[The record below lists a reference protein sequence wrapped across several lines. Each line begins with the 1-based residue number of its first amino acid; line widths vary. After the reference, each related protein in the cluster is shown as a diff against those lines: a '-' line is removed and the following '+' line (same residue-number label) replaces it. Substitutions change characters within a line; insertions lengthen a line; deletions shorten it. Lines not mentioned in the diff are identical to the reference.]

1 MGRRSYSPDKRR
13 RNSLQAYLTD
23 KEYER
28 VYHVAIKQD
37 LHISAWMRSIILRE
51 VTEEEVKNG

>member
-1 MGRRSYSPDKRR
+1 MGRRAYSPDKRR

-37 LHISAWMRSIILRE
+37 MHMSQWFRSIILRE
-51 VTEEEVKNG
+51 VEKVEATP

>member
-1 MGRRSYSPDKRR
+1 MGRPLLGATDRR

-37 LHISAWMRSIILRE
+37 MHLSAWFRSIILRE
-51 VTEEEVKNG
+51 VEFKEAAK

>member
-1 MGRRSYSPDKRR
+1 MGRPLLGSPLRR
-13 RNSLQAYLTD
+13 RNAIHAYLTD

-37 LHISAWMRSIILRE
+37 MHLSAWFRSIILRE
-51 VTEEEVKNG
+51 VEFKEAAK